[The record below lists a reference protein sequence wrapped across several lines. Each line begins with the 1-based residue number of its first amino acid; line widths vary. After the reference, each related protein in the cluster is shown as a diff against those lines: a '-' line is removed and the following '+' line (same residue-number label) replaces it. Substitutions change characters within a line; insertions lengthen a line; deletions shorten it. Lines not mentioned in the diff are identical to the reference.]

1 MISHQPLSVALLSFI
16 VLFIIQPITGRCPA
30 AGVFP
35 HDKASSCL
43 AFFIA
48 PGGRS
53 VPLDLD
59 QLYQNKPLGGKKKL
73 VKSLAKQVKF
83 EFQAVA
89 QQYRL
94 DVISVAQEPV
104 GKVVV
109 RK

>member
-1 MISHQPLSVALLSFI
+1 MGFFNS
-16 VLFIIQPITGRCPA
+16 
-30 AGVFP
+30 AGE
-35 HDKASSCL
+35 S
-43 AFFIA
+43 
-48 PGGRS
+48 S

-59 QLYQNKPLGGKKKL
+59 QLHQNKPQEGEKKL

-83 EFQAVA
+83 EFQAVT
-89 QQYRL
+89 QHHRL